1 MLGLKVRDSLSVC
14 VQNVCKHCK
23 YVIALSYTYLTRVKK
38 ELVQSFYEEK
48 GVNLKQIATQ
58 MIPTVSST
66 EKCAL

>member
-1 MLGLKVRDSLSVC
+1 MAGIVVVNNYYYPYLMASIRDTIVYNMYNF
-14 VQNVCKHCK
+14 V
-23 YVIALSYTYLTRVKK
+23 SYGI
-38 ELVQSFYEEK
+38 VQSFYEEK